1 MLKKKAAMISDKFR
15 SKFERRLAA
24 QLDHVGVPYL
34 YECRHLDYVCKRTYT
49 PDFELPNGVILE
61 AKGFFKPAD
70 RTKML
75 AVKKA
80 HPGLDIRFVFQ
91 ANNKLSK
98 SSKTTYGA
106 WADKHGF
113 PWCIGPSIPESW
125 LK

>member
-80 HPGLDIRFVFQ
+80 HPSLDIRFVFQ

>member
-1 MLKKKAAMISDKFR
+1 MSSDAYR
-15 SKFERRLAA
+15 SKFEGRVAA
-24 QLDHVGVPYL
+24 ALDSAGAAFL
-34 YECRHLDYVCKRTYT
+34 YECSRLPYVTERTYT

-70 RTKML
+70 RTKMI

-80 HPGLDIRFVFQ
+80 HPELDIRFVFQ
-91 ANNKLSK
+91 ANNRLSK

-113 PWCIGPSIPESW
+113 PWCIGPTIPESW